1 MATGSTASSYQTVVG
16 VAPEPQP
23 ASGTPVATA
32 AAYMPIRKFTAKNN
46 IIKLE
51 DLSYRGSM
59 VETVGV
65 QNGPMSAAITA
76 EGDAFADTFPFLVA
90 GMLGD
95 VSYTGGTNAGSPTTT
110 TGILTA
116 GVTAVVPVTSATG
129 IVTGTVLAIDTA
141 GLLELVTVLSVA
153 SLNVTLTQPVAKS
166 HTSGVAV
173 QPVTAPFTDTIAL
186 YNGGNGQPVSQTWT
200 DSDPLSARQYASTR
214 WSDLTVTFDSSKLLT
229 YSATGLSWATQ
240 NTISAPVGPSYASFG
255 PAPAWACQ
263 ASYGGSTNATVQMA
277 ELSFKRSGSECI
289 FTLQNTQ
296 NPYEVHVGPIAL
308 TVKLTIVAST
318 EVFLTDYLAGNQK
331 VLLLNLQ
338 QGAGATATQ
347 IQFQMSK
354 FDLSDVE
361 KNKGKSYIEFDVTGK
376 AIGNT
381 TDIGLSAGYSPC
393 VATVKNAIAPH
404 TYAN

>member
-1 MATGSTASSYQTVVG
+1 MATGSTTSSYQTVVG

-23 ASGTPVATA
+23 ATGTPVAA
-32 AAYMPIRKFTAKNN
+32 AALYVPVRKLTEKNV
-46 IIKLE
+46 IVKLE
-51 DLSYRGSM
+51 DLSWRGSM

-65 QNGPMSAAITA
+65 QNGPMSATIAA
-76 EGDAFADTFPFLVA
+76 EGDAFPDTFPFFLA
-90 GMLGD
+90 GILGD
-95 VSYTGGTNAGSPTTT
+95 VAYTGGTTTGSPTTT
-110 TGILTA
+110 TGALTA
-116 GVTAVVPVTSATG
+116 GTSTVVPVTSATG

-166 HTSGVAV
+166 HLTAATV

-200 DSDPLSARQYASTR
+200 DSDPLSTRQYASTR
-214 WSDLTVTFDSSKLLT
+214 FSDLTVTFDSSKLVT

-240 NTISAPVGPSYASFG
+240 STTTAPAGPSYASFG

-263 ASYGGSTNATVQMA
+263 ASYGGSTTATVQMA

-318 EVFLTDYLAGNQK
+318 ELFLTDYLAGNQK
-331 VLLLNLQ
+331 VLLLNLT
-338 QGAGATATQ
+338 QGSGATATQ

-354 FDLSDVE
+354 LDLTDVT
-361 KNKGKSYIEFDVTGK
+361 KNKGKSYIELDVTGK

-381 TDIGLSAGYSPC
+381 TDVGLSAGYSPC
-393 VATVKNAIAPH
+393 VATVKNAVAPH